1 MQFNVNKGTGPEAD
15 PNLPILLKHSRGI
28 RARQGGENLRDD
40 NELQLAPGRSILY
53 FVAPSEFGHGR

>member
-28 RARQGGENLRDD
+28 RTHSGGEILQDD
-40 NELQLAPGRSILY
+40 NELQLAPGRSIL
-53 FVAPSEFGHGR
+53 FRRDVGNWHGR